1 MKKIYLILILC
12 IFLLSGCAKAE
23 YQMDIKANKN
33 MNIGILLLGK
43 EEFALK
49 NSEVI
54 EQNGYSIIEYQK
66 DGYKGYKISKRIL
79 NIDNVSESNREVIYD
94 LLSFNEPDSDLNNI
108 FRVESG
114 FLNNSYSAVFKISDE
129 KYIKDKLI
137 EYKKGDSE
145 KNTEI
150 KFVLNLPSKSDQ
162 NNADDITNDGR
173 TLIWN
178 ISNTDEKIEFAFTI
192 HNFAYYI
199 VFFAGIIIALVIIIE
214 IILSVFRYKSG
225 TVGFGF
231 KKRAKNS
238 EGGKYFNKLEDNKQT
253 SIVSDGEENDNSK
266 MGMFG

>member
-114 FLNNSYSAVFKISDE
+114 FLNNSYSAVFI
-129 KYIKDKLI
+129 
-137 EYKKGDSE
+137 
-145 KNTEI
+145 
-150 KFVLNLPSKSDQ
+150 Q
-162 NNADDITNDGR
+162 R
-173 TLIWN
+173 
-178 ISNTDEKIEFAFTI
+178 
-192 HNFAYYI
+192 
-199 VFFAGIIIALVIIIE
+199 
-214 IILSVFRYKSG
+214 
-225 TVGFGF
+225 
-231 KKRAKNS
+231 
-238 EGGKYFNKLEDNKQT
+238 
-253 SIVSDGEENDNSK
+253 
-266 MGMFG
+266 